1 MPSFQKGLWKLD
13 ALRDLSGGHWNSNCS
28 SYLAWRVLE
37 GDVSEGDVYK
47 YLDGSGLVAGY
58 PGLVPYFF
66 YTLHASYWNGSIG
79 VQYRNT
85 CSQKHDDIMELFKLL
100 AYEASHCRAVLLEAA
115 GDRFIIKVNV
125 YRGWQNIVT
134 HQV

>member
-1 MPSFQKGLWKLD
+1 MD
-13 ALRDLSGGHWNSNCS
+13 ALRDLSGGHWKDSCR
-28 SYLAWRVLE
+28 SYLAWRVLK
-37 GDVSEGDVYK
+37 GDVSEDDVYK

-85 CSQKHDDIMELFKLL
+85 CSQKHDDI
-100 AYEASHCRAVLLEAA
+100 
-115 GDRFIIKVNV
+115 IKVNV
-125 YRGWQNIVT
+125 YRGWKNKVT
-134 HQV
+134 YKV